1 MPFKTGIDF
10 QLLFESAPGLYL
22 ILNTDLTIVAVSD
35 AYLKATMTNREEIL
49 GRHLFDVFPDN
60 PNDPAATGVSNL
72 KASLNYVLQNATSH
86 TMAVQKYDI
95 RRPDGTFEERYWS
108 PLNKPVF
115 DKQKKIAFIIHRV
128 EDVTEFVQLRK
139 KEEKQSK
146 LAEEMRGRIQ
156 EMEMEIYKRAQEIQE
171 INSRLLEEI
180 KQRKISQEELRESQ
194 LKFSTIFF
202 QSPVMNT
209 IADAE
214 TGRYIEV
221 NDNFARFCGFTKE
234 EMIGKNALELNLM
247 PKFRQRTE
255 MIKLLKERGFA
266 KDVLMEAIDRD
277 GQLKWISTSAHTVNI
292 NGKDVFLT
300 AMIDVTERKN
310 TEERLRIN
318 EALVT
323 AQKQDIQD
331 FIDSMSTFCAKVS
344 TEGKLLLVNKTAMQ
358 ASGLSMA
365 ELLNTNFLEGQWW
378 TYNSKVHAK
387 VRDAFARACKGE
399 QINYD
404 EKIFVF
410 GQVLPINFSLIPIR
424 GPKGTVDYLVAEGRD
439 ISALKKTE
447 AALQKQTDEL
457 EKANKELEAFS
468 YSVSHD
474 LRAPLRIIHGY
485 TEIVLSDHSAN
496 LDDEG
501 KRMLGI
507 VTSNVRKMGQLIDDL
522 LNLSR
527 MGRKELAIHLIDTER
542 LVQSVIQDLT
552 FSKAKK
558 PRIKTGNLLPV
569 ESDHS
574 LLQQVWIN
582 LISNAIK
589 YSEKKNDP
597 FIEIDS
603 VKKGN
608 DIIYSVKDNGVGFNM
623 QYAGKLFGVFQRL
636 HKMTEFE
643 GTGVGLALV
652 HRIITRLGGRIWAD
666 AEVDKGATFWFSLP
680 AEITDSQPSV
690 SIHEKSY
697 QDN

>member
-1 MPFKTGIDF
+1 MPVKTGIDF
-10 QLLFESAPGLYL
+10 RQLFESAPGLYL
-22 ILNTDLTIVAVSD
+22 ILDPGFFIVAVSD
-35 AYLKATMTNREEIL
+35 AYLKATMTNREEIA
-49 GRHLFDVFPDN
+49 GRHLFEVFPDN
-60 PNDPAATGVSNL
+60 PDDPTATGVSNL
-72 KASLNYVLQNATSH
+72 RASLNYVLQHATAH

-108 PLNKPVF
+108 PLNKPIF
-115 DKQKKIAFIIHRV
+115 DRQHRLTYIIHRV
-128 EDVTEFVQLRK
+128 EDVTEFVQLGK
-139 KEEKQSK
+139 KQEKQLQ

-156 EMEMEIYKRAQEIQE
+156 EMEMEIYNRAQEIQL
-171 INSRLLEEI
+171 INSQLLEEI
-180 KQRKISQEELRESQ
+180 KQRKSSQEELRESQ

-209 IADAE
+209 IAEAE

-221 NDNFARFCGFTKE
+221 NDNFARFCGFKKE
-234 EMIGKNALELNLM
+234 EMIGKSALELNLM
-247 PKFRQRTE
+247 PRFKQRAE
-255 MIKLLKERGFA
+255 MINVLREKRFA
-266 KDVLMEAIDRD
+266 KDVLMEAIDRE
-277 GQLKWISTSAHTVNI
+277 GQTKWISTSAHAVNI

-323 AQKQDIQD
+323 LQKQDIQD

-344 TEGKLLLVNKTAMQ
+344 TNGQLLLANKAAVQ
-358 ASGLSMA
+358 ASGLSME
-365 ELLNTNFLEGQWW
+365 ELLNTNFLEGKWW
-378 TYNSKVHAK
+378 TYNDKVHANVK
-387 VRDAFARACKGE
+387 DAFARACQGE
-399 QINYD
+399 YVNYD
-404 EKIFVF
+404 ENIFVF
-410 GQVLPINFSLIPIR
+410 GRVLPINFSLIPIR
-424 GPKGTVDYLVAEGRD
+424 GPETKVDYLVAEGRD
-439 ISALKKTE
+439 ISALKRTE
-447 AALQKQTDEL
+447 AALHKQTVEL

-485 TEIVLSDHSAN
+485 TEIVMSDHSTH
-496 LDDEG
+496 LGEEG
-501 KRMLGI
+501 KRMLGV
-507 VTSNVRKMGQLIDDL
+507 VTSNVHKMGQLIDDL

-527 MGRKELAIHLIDTER
+527 MVRKELAIHKIDTNK
-542 LVQSVIQDLT
+542 LVSSVIQDLT
-552 FSKAKK
+552 ISKEKK
-558 PRIKTGNLLPV
+558 PRINVGKLFPV
-569 ESDHS
+569 QSDHS

-597 FIEIDS
+597 YIEIDS
-603 VKKGN
+603 EENGN
-608 DIIYSVKDNGVGFNM
+608 EIIYRVKDNGVGFDM

-652 HRIITRLGGRIWAD
+652 QRMVARLGGRIWAH

-680 AEITDSQPSV
+680 AVMPSSRPGITNYETSFG
-690 SIHEKSY
+690 
-697 QDN
+697 NN

>member
-1 MPFKTGIDF
+1 MPLKTGINF

-22 ILNTDLTIVAVSD
+22 ILDTGLIIVAVSD
-35 AYLKATMTNREEIL
+35 AYLKATMTTREDIL

-60 PNDPAATGVSNL
+60 PDDPAATGVSNL
-72 KASLNYVLQNATSH
+72 RASLNYVLQHATAH

-108 PLNKPVF
+108 PLNKPVL
-115 DKQKKIAFIIHRV
+115 DKENKIAFIIHRV
-128 EDVTEFVQLRK
+128 EDVTEFVLLRK
-139 KEEKQSK
+139 KEEKQLK

-171 INSRLLEEI
+171 INSKLLDEI
-180 KQRKISQEELRESQ
+180 KQRKLSQEELRESQ

-209 IADAE
+209 IADAD

-221 NDNFARFCGFTKE
+221 NDNFAKFCGFNKE

-247 PKFRQRTE
+247 PKFKQRAE
-255 MIKLLKERGFA
+255 MITILKEKGFA
-266 KDVLMEAIDRD
+266 KDVLIEAIDRS
-277 GQLKWISTSAHTVNI
+277 GHTKWISTSAHKVNI

-323 AQKQDIQD
+323 MQKQDIQD
-331 FIDSMSTFCAKVS
+331 FIDSMSTFCAKVT
-344 TEGKLLLVNKTAMQ
+344 TEGKLLLANKAAMQ
-358 ASGLSMA
+358 ASGLPMD

-378 TYNSKVHAK
+378 TYNKDVHTR
-387 VRDAFARACKGE
+387 VLEAFARACNGE
-399 QINYD
+399 SVNYD
-404 EKIFVF
+404 ENIFVF
-410 GQVLPINFSLIPIR
+410 GQVLPINFSLMPILNAEE
-424 GPKGTVDYLVAEGRD
+424 KVDYIIAEGRD

-485 TEIVLSDHSAN
+485 TEIVLTDHSAS

-527 MGRKELAIHLIDTER
+527 MGRKELAIHTVEVNK
-542 LVQSVIQDLT
+542 LVQSVIYDLT
-552 FSKAKK
+552 SSKTKK
-558 PRIKTGNLLPV
+558 PQIKIGNLLAV
-569 ESDHS
+569 ESDYS

-589 YSEKKNDP
+589 YSEKKSDP
-597 FIEIDS
+597 LIEIDS

-608 DIIYSVKDNGVGFNM
+608 EIIYSVKDNGVGFNM
-623 QYAGKLFGVFQRL
+623 QYSGKLFGVFQRL

-652 HRIITRLGGRIWAD
+652 HRILSRLGGRVWAD

-680 AEITDSQPSV
+680 AARKGHPAVPVYD
-690 SIHEKSY
+690 KSY